1 MAKRQ
6 HLIHLHS
13 TSKTGTIA
21 GFTSANLQV
30 GELAMYNPA
39 AASATTIYAFNANKD
54 ALAEFKTDAYYQN
67 EFKKFAASGH
77 TSASATTTTIG
88 HVKLVGGDL
97 SGRTGSTVTTGEAA
111 ASQHTHSQYSLT
123 THNHDGKYAPISHS
137 HGTIKLTGGATGEAN
152 FTNTGAS
159 ISVTITNDSHT
170 HKSSGITDSISASS
184 AITSS
189 ATGLVQGKAV
199 YNYVDSKFAAND
211 AMLYKGAIT
220 AASGIPSTFQAGWTY
235 KVATAGTYFGQK
247 LEVGDMIIAVKD
259 ATSVT
264 ITTSNFAEYWNAIQT
279 NTDGHVSGPASAV
292 SGNVAIFDGTT
303 GKLIKD
309 SGFTIAKSVPSGAS
323 FTDSATT
330 QAGHYTPGTGTT
342 VKTMATQEGVSGG
355 KVTIPSLQFDNKGH
369 YVATTATTVITLP
382 TDTHHTAKNIVGA
395 SSSATA
401 DATATNGNVWLNLIE
416 NGAVRSNHNIKGS
429 GATTVTASADG
440 DITITSTD
448 SATTLDGHYTPSG
461 TGTVISGS
469 NKTLTW
475 SGNFIIPTVEYD
487 SKGHIIKSGSTTVTM
502 PGNPN
507 TDYQVKSS
515 TGTSKY
521 YLVGSTGSGTTTGE
535 TYKHVSV
542 YAQNGVLYSENTK
555 VVNTSA
561 LTETLKNYYTTG
573 ATDTLL
579 TGKLSSVSIKG
590 KFGVDTGGVSTATYT
605 ASPTATTFDLTSI
618 SIDCGEY

>member
-13 TSKTGTIA
+13 TGKTGTVSDL
-21 GFTSANLQV
+21 TTANLQV

-39 AASATTIYAFNANKD
+39 AASATTIYAFNADKT

-67 EFKKFAASGH
+67 EFKKFTTSGH

-97 SGRTGSTVTTGEAA
+97 SGKTGSVVSGEAA

-123 THNHDGKYAPISHS
+123 THDHDETYAPISHS
-137 HGTIKLTGGATGEAN
+137 HGTIKLEGGVSGEAN
-152 FTNTGAS
+152 FTNAGAS
-159 ISVTITNDSHT
+159 ITVTVANDSHT
-170 HKSSGITDSISASS
+170 HKSTGITDSISDYTK
-184 AITSS
+184 ITSS

-220 AASGIPSTFQAGWTY
+220 ATSGIPSTFQAGWTY
-235 KVATAGTYFGQK
+235 KIASAGTYYGQV

-259 ATSVT
+259 ATNIT
-264 ITTSNFAEYWNAIQT
+264 ISTSNFAEYWNAIQT

-309 SGFTIAKSVPSGAS
+309 SGKTLGKSVPTNAV

-330 QAGHYTPGTGTT
+330 QAGHYAPGTGTT
-342 VKTMATQEGVSGG
+342 VKAMASQDGVSGG
-355 KVTIPSLQFDNKGH
+355 KVTIPSLQFDDKGH
-369 YVATTATTVITLP
+369 YVATTATTVINLP

-395 SSSATA
+395 SSTATA

-416 NGAVRSNHNIKGS
+416 NGTVRSNHKISGS
-429 GATTVTASADG
+429 GATTVTASTSG

-448 SATTLDGHYTPSG
+448 SATTKDGHYAPSG

-469 NKTLTW
+469 NKTLDW
-475 SGNFIIPTVEYD
+475 SGSFTIPTVEYD
-487 SKGHIIKSGSTTVTM
+487 DKGHIIKSGSTTVSI
-502 PGNPN
+502 PANPN
-507 TDYQVKSS
+507 TDANVKSS

-521 YLVGSTGSGTTTGE
+521 YLVGSNSSGTTTGE
-535 TYKHVSV
+535 TYKHASV

-561 LTETLKNYYTTG
+561 LTETLKGYYTTG
-573 ATDTLL
+573 STDALL
-579 TGKLSSVSIKG
+579 AEKLSSVSIKG
-590 KFGVDTGGVSTATYT
+590 KFGVAAGGVSTETYT
-605 ASPTATTFDLTSI
+605 ATSAATTFDLTSI

>member
-1 MAKRQ
+1 MVQGKAVYAYAAPKEHVHPYISNTQ
-6 HLIHLHS
+6 
-13 TSKTGTIA
+13 
-21 GFTSANLQV
+21 NL
-30 GELAMYNPA
+30 
-39 AASATTIYAFNANKD
+39 T
-54 ALAEFKTDAYYQN
+54 
-67 EFKKFAASGH
+67 
-77 TSASATTTTIG
+77 
-88 HVKLVGGDL
+88 VKLEGD
-97 SGRTGSTVTTGEAA
+97 VTGEATGNLSA
-111 ASQHTHSQYSLT
+111 GTLT
-123 THNHDGKYAPISHS
+123 
-137 HGTIKLTGGATGEAN
+137 L
-152 FTNTGAS
+152 TNTA
-159 ISVTITNDSHT
+159 VANDSHT
-170 HKSSGITDSISASS
+170 HKSSGISDSISASS

-199 YNYVDSKFAAND
+199 YAYVDSKFAAND

-220 AASGIPSTFQAGWTY
+220 ATSGIPSTFQAGWAY
-235 KVATAGTYFGQK
+235 KIASAGTYYGQV

-259 ATSVT
+259 ATNIT

-309 SGFTIAKSVPSGAS
+309 SGKTLGKSVPSTAV

-342 VKTMATQEGVSGG
+342 VKAMATQDGVSGG

-369 YVATTATTVITLP
+369 YVATTATTVINLP

-395 SSSATA
+395 SSTAKA
-401 DATATNGNVWLNLIE
+401 DATATNGNVWLNLVE
-416 NGAVRSNHNIKGS
+416 NDTVRSKHKISGA
-429 GATTVTASADG
+429 GATTVTADSSG
-440 DITITSTD
+440 YITITSTD
-448 SATTLDGHYTPSG
+448 SATTLNGHYGPSG

-469 NKTLTW
+469 NKTLGW
-475 SGNFIIPTVEYD
+475 SDNFIIPTVEYD

-507 TDYQVKSS
+507 TDANVKSS

-521 YLVGSTGSGTTTGE
+521 YLVGSTSSGTTTGE
-535 TYKHVSV
+535 TYKHASV
-542 YAQNGVLYSENTK
+542 YAEKGILYSEGTK
-555 VVNTSA
+555 VVNTTA
-561 LTETLKNYYTTG
+561 LTNTLKSYSTTG
-573 ATDTLL
+573 ATNELL
-579 TGKLSSVSIKG
+579 AGKLSSVSIKG
-590 KFGVDTGGVSTATYT
+590 KFGVDTGGVSTETYT